1 MSDSKTPT
9 LEPKKASKK
18 EVPRVRR
25 TIRLEVKLFEPTKDS
40 FPRYNVRE
48 LSEKYL
54 RETYGESLTPNT
66 TLEESASAS
75 GPSFSDH
82 DNDDNAR
89 LAKKFEE
96 KYGTGTGYEMSDK
109 GAGYDEN
116 DSFIDNTEAFD
127 ETLVSDTPCGG
138 FYINSGPLKFDKKK
152 EVAAGSSTNNGTKEK
167 NPGTKKRSV
176 GSLSSVES
184 DGGDETSK
192 KPKKIKV
199 KKQKQRKEVV
209 EQKPCKEIAI
219 KDMLRFQR
227 DNLLK
232 TKTESPKHNRNRIVS
247 DDEDSDADSIALSET
262 SNDSDVK
269 FIDAPIVSCP
279 AGLPDDIAK
288 KVDEFNSI
296 SDGKTSDQILTN
308 PQLYQILAEIEGSNV
323 VSIDQKI
330 AIKTYLNS
338 IVQCQDLY
346 RKIQKERPWD
356 QKQNLGATAME
367 TGSAFEEAQE
377 KQIPAPGQPS
387 YEEICRL
394 PSFD

>member
-1 MSDSKTPT
+1 M
-9 LEPKKASKK
+9 
-18 EVPRVRR
+18 
-25 TIRLEVKLFEPTKDS
+25 
-40 FPRYNVRE
+40 
-48 LSEKYL
+48 
-54 RETYGESLTPNT
+54 
-66 TLEESASAS
+66 
-75 GPSFSDH
+75 
-82 DNDDNAR
+82 
-89 LAKKFEE
+89 
-96 KYGTGTGYEMSDK
+96 
-109 GAGYDEN
+109 
-116 DSFIDNTEAFD
+116 
-127 ETLVSDTPCGG
+127 
-138 FYINSGPLKFDKKK
+138 
-152 EVAAGSSTNNGTKEK
+152 AAGSSSTNNGTKEK

-308 PQLYQILAEIEGSNV
+308 SQLYQILAEIEGSNV